1 MSIEIKNQD
10 AEDYLQ
16 TLEDNSIDLILTDPP
31 YIISKET
38 GMDKFKKKN
47 ENKTINNTL
56 EYNWDEYYNKNKTT
70 IDEKTQTE
78 TLKRTKNIKET
89 IKKQIKKIYLKDNTD
104 LIWEDY
110 YNKNKEEIDNKITI
124 EFNKQIKKKTIKII
138 EKFKKNYEKYSTIY
152 GKKFSY
158 STDFGEWDKE
168 FTIDKL
174 TKIVKLFH
182 QKLRKGGTCIIFFD
196 FWKLAQLKEIMSSIK
211 KTKKGNFIGF
221 DKFRIIHWIKTGTP
235 PLNQKVNY
243 LSNCIEYAILGVKK
257 TDKHNKSTFN
267 SKYDKGVYEYPI
279 PRGKIRTHK
288 TQKNLDMF
296 IELIEKH
303 SNEGDVV
310 LDTFLGSGTTAFACK
325 ELNRNFK
332 GCEKDKNFYDIILK
346 NINLYPRK
354 KRKIKI

>member
-1 MSIEIKNQD
+1 MSIEILNQD

-16 TLEDNSIDLILTDPP
+16 TLNDNSIDLILTDPP

-38 GMDKFKKKN
+38 GMDNFKKKN
-47 ENKTINNTL
+47 DSQINNT
-56 EYNWDEYYNKNKTT
+56 EDYDWDKYYNKNKTT
-70 IDEKTQTE
+70 IDEKAQKE
-78 TLKRTKNIKET
+78 IAKRTKKLKET
-89 IKKQIKKIYLKDNTD
+89 IQKHIQKIYLKDNKNLVWD
-104 LIWEDY
+104 DY
-110 YNKNKEEIDNKITI
+110 YNENKKEIDDKIIIEFDKKIQEKIT
-124 EFNKQIKKKTIKII
+124 NII
-138 EKFKKNYEKYSTIY
+138 EKFKQNYEQYGTIY

-168 FTIDKL
+168 FTIEKL
-174 TKIVKLFH
+174 TKIVKLYH

-196 FWKLAQLKEIMSSIK
+196 FWKIAQLKEIMSQIK

-221 DKFRIIHWIKTGTP
+221 EKFRIIHWIKTGTP
-235 PLNQKVNY
+235 TLNQKVNY

-288 TQKNLDMF
+288 TQKNLNMF

-303 SNEGDVV
+303 SNPGDVV

-325 ELNRNFK
+325 KTNRNFK
-332 GCEKDKNFYDIILK
+332 GCEKDKGFYDIIQ
-346 NINLYPRK
+346 K
-354 KRKIKI
+354 KQVEDK